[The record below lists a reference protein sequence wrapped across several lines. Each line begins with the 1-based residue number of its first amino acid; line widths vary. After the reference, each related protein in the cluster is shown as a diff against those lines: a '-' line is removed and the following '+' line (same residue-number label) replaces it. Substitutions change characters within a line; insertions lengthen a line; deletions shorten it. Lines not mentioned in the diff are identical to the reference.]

1 MAGALSQSQPR
12 QWSGHHN
19 ITVLPSIKGHHGNW
33 SSKVTPKE
41 LCLLVF
47 MFSWNSHT
55 HWIWAGLGLCL
66 SNIIWQNG
74 ILADLYLPGLQEDW
88 QCPFPPSWKAD
99 FWECC
104 HIRTLATLPEILH
117 GGTTQKDCVERRY
130 VLMVRWWRQVQPSQ
144 RLSQVSLWIWQL
156 CENSQVRSAELTDP
170 WQLRMRRGNKC
181 GWWWLFE
188 AFKIWGILLHSNW

>member
-1 MAGALSQSQPR
+1 M
-12 QWSGHHN
+12 
-19 ITVLPSIKGHHGNW
+19 
-33 SSKVTPKE
+33 VTGLQRWPLKNYASWYLCFHEIPKHIEFE
-41 LCLLVF
+41 LAWVYVYPISYGRMESLLICTCLVF
-47 MFSWNSHT
+47 RKTGNV
-55 HWIWAGLGLCL
+55 
-66 SNIIWQNG
+66 Q
-74 ILADLYLPGLQEDW
+74 
-88 QCPFPPSWKAD
+88 FPPSWKAD
-99 FWECC
+99 FREYC

-117 GGTTQKDCVERRY
+117 GGTTQKDCMERRY
-130 VLMVRWWRQVQPSQ
+130 VLMARWWRQVQPSQ